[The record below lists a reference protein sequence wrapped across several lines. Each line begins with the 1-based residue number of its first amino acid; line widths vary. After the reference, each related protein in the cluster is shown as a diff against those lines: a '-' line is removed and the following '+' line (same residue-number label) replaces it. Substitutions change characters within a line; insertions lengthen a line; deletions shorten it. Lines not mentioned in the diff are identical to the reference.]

1 MGGADERIFVKVPS
15 PASTMLTGAV
25 SVGPGGKVTT
35 HSQIPTGAGP
45 WRLKAP
51 GVADAQ
57 DTPSIT
63 HRRGPKTHPEEGAQE
78 RQLGFRQRGF
88 HGCTSL
94 YLSDGP
100 GVRSGTGGIDSLGHE
115 VRMRVTYSSEAR
127 TVITRSYDSNHI
139 VKFRGGSKRKMILKT
154 IRVGCRF

>member
-1 MGGADERIFVKVPS
+1 MGGADERIFVTVPS

-25 SVGPGGKVTT
+25 SVGPGGKVTI
-35 HSQIPTGAGP
+35 HSQIPTGTGP

-57 DTPSIT
+57 DTPSLVGGDLKPT
-63 HRRGPKTHPEEGAQE
+63 RGGAQD
-78 RQLGFRQRGF
+78 RQLGFCQRGL

-94 YLSDGP
+94 YLSDWP

-127 TVITRSYDSNHI
+127 TITRSYDSNHI
-139 VKFRGGSKRKMILKT
+139 VKFRGGPRRKMIFKT
-154 IRVGCRF
+154 IRFGCRF